1 MSVAATGPAGRVMIA
16 AAVVTSAPLAQPS
29 NAIRVAAAVQG
40 CFAAP
45 FKKDEALVVGHRVH

>member
-1 MSVAATGPAGRVMIA
+1 MIA